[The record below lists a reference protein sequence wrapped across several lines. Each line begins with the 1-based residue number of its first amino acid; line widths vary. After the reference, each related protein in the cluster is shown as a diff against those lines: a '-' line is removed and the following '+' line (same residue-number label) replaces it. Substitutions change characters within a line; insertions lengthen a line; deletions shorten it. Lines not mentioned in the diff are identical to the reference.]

1 MDLGTI
7 DLAQVT
13 QFIGS
18 VFGYVGPIFAV
29 VAGAWLGGY
38 LVRRLR
44 NALR

>member
-7 DLAQVT
+7 DITQVT
-13 QFIGS
+13 SFITS
-18 VFGYVGPIFAV
+18 VVGFVAPIFAV